1 MNFVRLLLP
10 DFSLILCGWLVCR
23 FTPLNRTV
31 WEQVEGLVY
40 FFLFPVLLFLSIVRA
55 PLDVHEAS
63 SLIAAGLLLG
73 ASGIGLA
80 YLLPHLP
87 GIGRHIPPR
96 EHAGAAQVAFRFN
109 SYIAL
114 ALAERLA
121 GARGLQLVAI
131 LIGVSVPL
139 VNVGA
144 VWPMAR
150 HGGTGLARALVRN
163 PLIVAT
169 ALGLAGNF
177 AGLRLADWIALDMG
191 RVGGASVPLGLMA
204 AGAGMQFGHLAQQ
217 KTLSAGLLTIRH
229 LLLPLVA
236 AALAVVFRL
245 DAAQAAVLVTFAA
258 LPTASSCY
266 VLASR
271 MGYNG
276 PYVAGLITLSTL
288 LGMASLPLALGLLR
302 YGLTLTL

>member
-1 MNFVRLLLP
+1 MNFARLLLP

-40 FFLFPVLLFLSIVRA
+40 YFLFPVLLFLSIVRA

-73 ASGIGLA
+73 ASGIALA

-87 GIGRHIPPR
+87 GIGRRIPPR

-169 ALGLAGNF
+169 ALGLAGNL

-217 KTLSAGLLTIRH
+217 KTLSASLLTIRH

-236 AALAVVFRL
+236 AGLALAFRL

-276 PYVAGLITLSTL
+276 AYVAGLITLSTV
-288 LGMASLPLALGLLR
+288 LGMASLPLALALLR
-302 YGLTLTL
+302 YGPTLTL